1 VTTADPA
8 AVRLIAVVVDSDHVL
23 LVKNRDGGCW
33 ELPAGALQADEDILT
48 GLRRN
53 VGHATGLVVAVD
65 RLTGLYTD
73 RDAGLSL
80 VFLTRHV
87 VGQIQ
92 PGPRISVCQWF
103 PLTAAT
109 QSMLPPWPAEQV
121 LHALAGHRQP
131 LIAHQAS
138 HAAGRLR
145 VSR

>member
-23 LVKNRDGGCW
+23 LVKNQDGGCW

-121 LHALAGHRQP
+121 LHALAGQRQP
-131 LIAHQAS
+131 VIAHQAS